1 MKDYEYINSVLG
13 TNFASDSEMEKNW
26 AYISINPKLTEE
38 LINKYHDKIL
48 MGIIDYRSLK
58 NCSIDFFRKYKN
70 ELNWMIISLNP
81 ILSEEMIEEFK
92 DVLYWQYIVVN
103 TKLSDKLIEYA
114 LTRECTSYTVATYQN
129 LSEEFIEKHSKLFLN
144 EVCVYKY
151 HKISNEFIQ
160 KHINDFTKEICRCIL
175 IYQNISET
183 IQKQLKKKIKG
194 YVPRISNW
202 IRNTSPIK
210 KKIAIEKLG
219 LYECYDD
226 YFIAYKAIRTDR
238 YSLCTLQY
246 KYEKGKTYES
256 WCDCTTTEN
265 SFGLN
270 VATEEFAKEYGAHFF
285 DYIIVKCKVKY
296 EDVGRIVHKGRKIRC
311 FKLEVLD

>member
-13 TNFASDSEMEKNW
+13 TKFNSDKELENHW
-26 AYISINPKLTEE
+26 AYISTHDKLNEE
-38 LINKYHDKIL
+38 IINKYHDKIL
-48 MGIIDYRSLK
+48 MRIIDYKVLQ

-70 ELNWMIISLNP
+70 ELNWMFISLTVA
-81 ILSEEMIEEFK
+81 LSEEMIEEFK

-103 TKLSDKLIEYA
+103 SKLSNQLIEYA
-114 LTRECTSYTVATYQN
+114 LERECSSYTVAVYQS
-129 LSEEFIEKHSKLFLN
+129 LSEEFIESHSELFLN

-151 HKISNEFIQ
+151 HKISDEFIQ
-160 KHINDFTKEICRCIL
+160 KHINDFTNEICRCIL
-175 IYQNISET
+175 IYQNPSDS

-210 KKIAIEKLG
+210 KKKAIEKLG
-219 LYECYDD
+219 LYECHDD
-226 YFIAYKAIRTDR
+226 YFIAYKAIRINR
-238 YSLCTLQY
+238 YSLATLQY
-246 KYEKGKTYES
+246 KYEKGETYES
-256 WCDCTTTEN
+256 WCDCTDNEN

-270 VATEEFAKEYGAHFF
+270 VGTEDFANKYGKLYF

-296 EDVGRIVHKGRKIRC
+296 EDVGRIVHKGQKIRC
-311 FKLEVLD
+311 FKLEVLE